1 VEVSR
6 VFKKLIAGSLA
17 AVAALAVVGTW
28 KCTRWWRT
36 WGVRP
41 VDSMLLLPGDE
52 LIETAA
58 ASDTRGITIAAPPEA
73 VWPWLVQMGYG
84 RAGWYSYD
92 TLDMK
97 GSSAGSI
104 LPEHQSLAVGD
115 IVPTDPSGGFEVK
128 VVDPGRALVLY
139 VDAASVAARREAGA
153 GEGAEATP
161 AGLAASG
168 RFLETA
174 TPPDFAAS
182 WAFSLRPEPDGS
194 TRLIERVRLRASESK
209 GMPKALTPLLGF
221 GVFVMMQRQMV
232 GIRRRAERLA
242 LD

>member
-1 VEVSR
+1 M
-6 VFKKLIAGSLA
+6 FKKLIAGSLA
-17 AVAALAVVGTW
+17 AVAALAAVGAWT
-28 KCTRWWRT
+28 CIRWWRT
-36 WGVRP
+36 WGIRP
-41 VDSMLLLPGDE
+41 ADSALPLPGDE

-92 TLDMK
+92 QLDMK

-104 LPEHQSLAVGD
+104 LPEHQALAVGD

-128 VVDPGRALVLY
+128 VLEPGRALVLY
-139 VDAASVAARREAGA
+139 VDAALVAARKEAGA

-168 RFLETA
+168 RFLESA
-174 TPPDFAAS
+174 TPPDFAVS
-182 WAFSLRPEPDGS
+182 WAFNLRPESDGS
-194 TRLIERVRLRASESK
+194 TRLIERVRLRVGESR
-209 GMPKALTPLLGF
+209 GMPKALTPVLGF
-221 GVFVMMQRQMV
+221 GVFVMMQRQMA
-232 GIRRRAERLA
+232 GIRQRAERLA
-242 LD
+242 RD

>member
-1 VEVSR
+1 

-17 AVAALAVVGTW
+17 AVAALAAFGAWT
-28 KCTRWWRT
+28 CIRWWRT
-36 WGVRP
+36 WGIRP
-41 VDSMLLLPGDE
+41 ADSALPLPGDE

-58 ASDTRGITIAAPPEA
+58 ASDTRGITIAAPAGA

-92 TLDMK
+92 RLDMK

-104 LPEHQSLAVGD
+104 LPEHQALAVGD

-128 VVDPGRALVLY
+128 VLEPGYALVLY
-139 VDAASVAARREAGA
+139 VDAAQVAARKEAGA

-174 TPPDFAAS
+174 TPPDFAVS
-182 WAFSLRPEPDGS
+182 WAFNLRPEPDGS
-194 TRLIERVRLRASESK
+194 TRLIERVRLRVGESR
-209 GMPKALTPLLGF
+209 GMPKALTPVLGF
-221 GVFVMMQRQMV
+221 GVFVMMQRQMA
-232 GIRRRAERLA
+232 GIRQRAERLA
-242 LD
+242 RD